1 MCMNAFRWHRL
12 PTAFVYG
19 ISGGLGLV
27 AALDPA
33 SAATF
38 AVDSQASFYNAMRSI
53 ALDRSNNHTI
63 NITGSFAM
71 SGNVAPV
78 VLDDGRSLTING
90 NGHTIDGQDQYRPFF
105 ISSSSPTTGGGP
117 TVTISD
123 LNIANGAGIGG
134 SGSGGGMGA
143 GGGLFVDQN
152 TTVILDMV
160 NFNGSSAI
168 GGAGRTARG
177 VGGGGLGGDAGTNFE
192 SGGGGLY
199 GNGGNGGAWD
209 GSEVGDGGGGGG
221 GALGNGGDGLTSEGG
236 GGGGGFFGNGGDATQ
251 GGGEGG
257 GLTANG
263 NNGVGTNGGE
273 GASSEG
279 GDGGDV
285 GNDGQT
291 SQGFG
296 GGGGGGGTGGNGGNG
311 GSAAGIVGGGGGG
324 SGDDAA
330 GGNGGYFG
338 GGGGGDVLSVA
349 GNGGDFGGGG
359 GQEENP
365 AGNGGFGG
373 GGGGA
378 SSGQGGDGGFGGGGG
393 SSETGSAAG
402 VGGFGGGNGSNSGG
416 GGGAAFGGA
425 VFVRQGGKLII
436 RGEGTMTGGQVIGG
450 SGAGAGGDGK
460 ALATGIFLQNS
471 TVEFN
476 PDTGEVQTIEDGI
489 GDDTGNG
496 SSKGSLTKTG
506 AGETILNGTNTYT
519 GNTTVNGGILTV
531 NGSITSNVRVNTGAT
546 LSGTGEVGGVS
557 VLGGTITPGGSSIGT
572 LRVNGNFLLDANS
585 TYNVNVNS
593 AGNSDLIVVKGTVSL
608 TGSTLNVLAQG
619 TGYGASTKYKIIDND
634 GSDAVVG
641 QFGKVKS
648 NYAFLTPSVKY
659 NGGTGNDVVLSLN
672 RKTTTTPGGST
683 PPNGAPGDG
692 GSGGGGGGGGSG
704 GGGGGGTTY
713 VSFCSVAQT
722 SNQCNVAKTLDN
734 FPTDDELFLNVL
746 FQSAEGAREAFD
758 NLSGEIH
765 ASTIGVIANDARF
778 VRDAVMGRL
787 MQAGYYAKNGGI
799 GPLGIG
805 GPRIA
810 TMSGPG
816 AQPAYDYGY
825 NGYSA
830 PQYLAPVNQPQP
842 VTFWTQGYG
851 SWGDFSGNRNAAS
864 VDRNLG
870 GFVSGFDADIGGGW
884 RAGLATGASFSDLS
898 SKARYS
904 TAEVESYNLG
914 GYLGGMMGSFALRSG
929 AMYAWHGIET
939 TRAAAFPGFYEK
951 EKADYNGHSSQV
963 FGEVAYPVYQ
973 NDIAFEPFAGL
984 AYVSVDTDGFR
995 ESGAL
1000 AGLRSNGGSQD
1011 TGYSTLGLR
1020 AAVTMDWDG
1029 WLVTPRASIAWQHAF
1044 SDLDTNAN
1052 MVFQSTGLGFGVN
1065 GVVLAED
1072 TALLDLGL
1080 DFALGKNTEAGVS
1093 YIGQFG
1099 DGVSDNGVK
1108 GQFTWRF

>member
-1 MCMNAFRWHRL
+1 MSNNVFRRHGM
-12 PTAFVYG
+12 PAAFVYG
-19 ISGGLGLV
+19 VSGGLGL
-27 AALDPA
+27 LFSPDPA
-33 SAATF
+33 ASATF
-38 AVDSQASFYNAMRSI
+38 TVDSQTSFYNAMQAI
-53 ALDRSNNHTI
+53 ALDRSSSHTI
-63 NITGSFAM
+63 NITSSFTM

-90 NGHTIDGQDQYRPFF
+90 NGFTIDGNDQYRPFF
-105 ISSSSPTTGGGP
+105 VSSSSPTTGGGP
-117 TVTISD
+117 TVTISE

-134 SGSGGGMGA
+134 NGSGGGMGA
-143 GGGLFVDQN
+143 GGGLLVDQN

-160 NFNGSSAI
+160 NFSSNSAT
-168 GGAGRTARG
+168 GGAGSTAPG
-177 VGGGGLGGDAGTNFE
+177 IGGGGLGGNAGANTE

-199 GNGGNGGAWD
+199 GDGGNGG
-209 GSEVGDGGGGGG
+209 GDAGGGGG
-221 GALGNGGDGLTSEGG
+221 GALGDGGNALLSEGG
-236 GGGGGFFGNGGDATQ
+236 GGGGGFFGDGGDAAQ

-257 GLTANG
+257 GLTVNG
-263 NNGVGTNGGE
+263 NSGSGTDGGA
-273 GASSEG
+273 GASAEG
-279 GDGGDV
+279 GDGGDT
-285 GNDGQT
+285 GQDGQT

-296 GGGGGGGTGGNGGNG
+296 GGGGGGGTGGSGGNG

-324 SGDDAA
+324 GGDDAA
-330 GGNGGYFG
+330 GGIGGYFG
-338 GGGGGDVLSVA
+338 GGGGGDVLSAA

-365 AGNGGFGG
+365 AGDGGFGG

-378 SSGQGGDGGFGGGGG
+378 SSGRGGDGGFGGGGG
-393 SSETGSAAG
+393 SSETGSASGA
-402 VGGFGGGNGSNSGG
+402 GGFGGGDGSTTGG

-425 VFVRQGGKLII
+425 VFVREGGTLIV
-436 RGEGTMTGGQVIGG
+436 RGSGTMSGGQVTGG
-450 SGAGAGGDGK
+450 SGTGGGEDGL

-471 TVEFN
+471 TVEFA
-476 PDTGEVQTIEDGI
+476 PGSGDTQTINDGI

-496 SSKGSLTKTG
+496 SNRGSLVKSG
-506 AGETILNGTNTYT
+506 AGETILSGTNTYT
-519 GNTTVNGGILTV
+519 GDTTVDDGTLTV
-531 NGSITSNVRVNTGAT
+531 NGSITSDVRVNSGGT
-546 LSGTGEVGGVS
+546 LSGIGSVGAVS
-557 VLGGTITPGGSSIGT
+557 VLGGTIAPGGSSIGT
-572 LRVNGNFLLDANS
+572 MRVNGNFLLDSNS
-585 TYNVNVNS
+585 TYNVNVDS
-593 AGNSDLIVVKGTVSL
+593 AGNSDMIVVVGTVDL
-608 TGSTLNVLAQG
+608 TGSTMNVLAQG
-619 TGYGASTKYKIIDND
+619 SGYTGSTTYKVIDND
-634 GSDAVVG
+634 GSDAIVG
-641 QFGKVKS
+641 KFGTVKT
-648 NYAFLTPSVKY
+648 NYAFLTPSVNY
-659 NGGTGNDVVLSLN
+659 NGGTGNDVELTLE
-672 RKTTTTPGGST
+672 RTTSTTP
-683 PPNGAPGDG
+683 A
-692 GSGGGGGGGGSG
+692 GGGGGGGGGGGTGGLPPGGGGSGGG

-713 VSFCSVAQT
+713 VSFCSVAKT
-722 SNQCNVAKTLDN
+722 SNQCNVAQTLDG
-734 FPTDDELFLNVL
+734 FPTDNELFLNVL
-746 FQSAEGAREAFD
+746 FQTAEGARMAFD

-765 ASTIGVIANDARF
+765 ASTVGVIANDARF
-778 VRDAVMGRL
+778 VRDAIMGRL
-787 MQAGYYAKNGGI
+787 MQAGYYTRNGGI

-810 TMSGPG
+810 TMSGPA
-816 AQPAYDYGY
+816 AQPTYDYGY

-830 PQYLAPVNQPQP
+830 PQYLAPANQPQP

-864 VDRNLG
+864 IDRNLG

-884 RAGLATGASFSDLS
+884 RAGIATGASFSDLS
-898 SKARYS
+898 ASARYS

-939 TRAAAFPGFYEK
+939 TRLAAFPGFYEK

-1000 AGLRSNGGSQD
+1000 AGLRSNGNSQD
-1011 TGYSTLGLR
+1011 TGYSTLGMR

-1052 MVFQSTGLGFGVN
+1052 LVFQSTGLGFGVN

-1072 TALLDLGL
+1072 TALLDLGM
-1080 DFALGKNTEAGVS
+1080 DFALGENTEAGVS

-1099 DGVSDNGVK
+1099 DGVTDNGVK